1 MKKAPFIALS
11 ATFFD
16 DPRIVEVG
24 EKAGWLLLAM
34 ACDSRLHRGDGQV
47 DAHRMSRLGVQGWKP
62 RLDRLLAVGLVT
74 EVEGGYSVPAYLK
87 WNKPEESY
95 QKRSSEGKV
104 AACVRHHKGC
114 TRDDCKEARAWL
126 ECHGYPV
133 PGAPL
138 PTG

>member
-62 RLDRLLAVGLVT
+62 RLDRLLAVLAPDVVLVSD
-74 EVEGGYSVPAYLK
+74 GGGKRTAARRLAPNRGAVIRSTAATRNAPFTRA
-87 WNKPEESY
+87 
-95 QKRSSEGKV
+95 QK
-104 AACVRHHKGC
+104 A
-114 TRDDCKEARAWL
+114 D
-126 ECHGYPV
+126 P
-133 PGAPL
+133 
-138 PTG
+138 